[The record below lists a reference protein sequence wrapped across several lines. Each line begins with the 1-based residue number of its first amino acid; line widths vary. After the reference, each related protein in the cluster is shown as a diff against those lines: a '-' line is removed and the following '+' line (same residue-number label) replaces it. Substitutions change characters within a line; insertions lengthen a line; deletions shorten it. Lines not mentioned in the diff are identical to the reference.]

1 MSFFSY
7 SFGCRVNEA
16 EKEEI
21 DCKMSLNGFRFDK
34 NKPDIFIINSCSVTN
49 KAERE
54 ARQLIYQ
61 TKKKLPEA
69 KIVVTGCSATYWL
82 KNNLYKDLPID
93 IIIDNVNKEYLVDLI
108 KKRLNIENLASFH
121 LGGGSGNFQNQ
132 NKFIDSGRLMV
143 KIQDGCQRYCSFCIV
158 PYLRGMPK
166 SERIKS
172 ILSRISSYAKA
183 SEDKKNLG
191 REVKEVIFTAI
202 NTEAFGYDTGETLIQ
217 LIQQTLTDST
227 VPRISFGSIH
237 PWSINNEFIN
247 YYKNI
252 LPLKRLVNFFHVPI
266 QSGSNK
272 ILNLMKRGYTQ
283 EVMMEKLHKLH
294 KINPLALIATD
305 VIAGFLRETEKDFQ
319 DTYDFLEKSP
329 ISKFHIFRFSNRDNT
344 AAHYMKKNLKE
355 PSSAVKMKRAKILAD
370 LGKKKYEE
378 FLKKNVGRT
387 SAVLLLNTV
396 VDGCREGL
404 LDNQLPVY
412 VRTLKNFNGQ
422 IKKVK
427 ILKCKIGKLF
437 GKIVDD
443 TGLEP
448 VTFTMSM

>member
-272 ILNLMKRGYTQ
+272 ILNLMKRGYTR
-283 EVMMEKLHKLH
+283 EEMMEKLHKLH

-305 VIAGFLRETEKDFQ
+305 VIVGFLDETDKDFQ
-319 DTYDFLEKSP
+319 DTYNFLKESP
-329 ISKFHIFRFSNRDNT
+329 IDKFHVFRFSKRTKT
-344 AAHYMKKNLKE
+344 AADYMEKRLNE
-355 PSSAVKMKRAKILAD
+355 PSVAEKTKRAAALIK
-370 LGKKKYEE
+370 LGKKKYFQFKQKNINRVSLTLFLQRSEE
-378 FLKKNVGRT
+378 GF
-387 SAVLLLNTV
+387 
-396 VDGCREGL
+396 REAL
-404 LDNQLPVY
+404 LDNQLPIWIADKGRSATSEVAE
-412 VRTLKNFNGQ
+412 TGKIKN
-422 IKKVK
+422 VK
-427 ILKCKIGKLF
+427 IIEFKKGRLF
-437 GKIVDD
+437 GKIV
-443 TGLEP
+443 
-448 VTFTMSM
+448 